1 MFSFFKKKSNPPV
14 DANWKLPIDTDI
26 HSHILPGIDDGAP
39 DVETSIRLVKGLYD
53 IGIRKTVATP
63 HIISDMYRNTP
74 QTINAAL
81 DILKAAVAK
90 EKIDIEITAA
100 AEYMLDDYFLKL
112 LRTEK
117 QLLTIHNNIILV
129 EQSYA
134 TPSGNLNEIGFE
146 LMTAGYKPI
155 MAHPERYIFY
165 QGRFEEFGHLKDMGF
180 LLQVNFLSLTGYY
193 GKGVAKAARFIFDN
207 GLADLVA
214 TDLHHDRHLDMLR
227 HPRNLQMFHE
237 VLGERKFND
246 FSLL

>member
-1 MFSFFKKKSNPPV
+1 MFSFFKKKSNLPAA
-14 DANWKLPIDTDI
+14 ANLKLPIDTDI

-39 DVETSIRLVKGLYD
+39 DVEASVRLVKGIYD

-81 DILKAAVAK
+81 GILKPAVAQAG
-90 EKIDIEITAA
+90 IDIEITAA

-117 QLLTIHNNIILV
+117 LLTIHKNIILT

-134 TPSGNLNEIGFE
+134 TPSSNLNEISFE

-165 QGRFEEFGHLKDMGF
+165 QGRFEEFSHLKDMGF

-193 GKGVAKAARFIFDN
+193 GKGVAKAARYIFEN
-207 GLADLVA
+207 GMADLVA
-214 TDLHHDRHLDMLR
+214 TDMHHERHLAMLQD
-227 HPRNLQMFHE
+227 PRNLQLFHE
-237 VLGERKFND
+237 VLGETKFND
-246 FSLL
+246 LSLL

>member
-1 MFSFFKKKSNPPV
+1 MFSFFKKKSNLPAA
-14 DANWKLPIDTDI
+14 ANLKLPIDTDI

-39 DVETSIRLVKGLYD
+39 DVETSVRLVKGIYD

-74 QTINAAL
+74 QIINAAL
-81 DILKAAVAK
+81 GILKPAVAQAG
-90 EKIDIEITAA
+90 IDIEITAA

-117 QLLTIHNNIILV
+117 LLTIHKNIILT

-134 TPSGNLNEIGFE
+134 TPSSNLNEISFE

-165 QGRFEEFGHLKDMGF
+165 QGRFEEFSHLKDMGF

-193 GKGVAKAARFIFDN
+193 GKGVAKAARYIFEN
-207 GLADLVA
+207 GMADLVA
-214 TDLHHDRHLDMLR
+214 TDMHHERHLAMLQD
-227 HPRNLQMFHE
+227 PRNLQLFHE
-237 VLGERKFND
+237 VLGETKFND
-246 FSLL
+246 LSLL